1 MYPNQN
7 PANAYMR
14 QGVLTASPAEL
25 IVMLYDG
32 CIRQLKVGV
41 LATGKK
47 DFERA
52 NACFQ
57 KAQNILGALAASL
70 DMSFKLSEN
79 LLELYEYMI
88 GEVIAVNESKNTE
101 RLDGVISLLLDLK
114 SAWVQVAK
122 IGAAATAEAIAG
134 AQA

>member
-14 QGVLTASPAEL
+14 QGVLTAPPAEL

-32 CIRQLKVGV
+32 CIRQLKVGA

-47 DFERA
+47 DYERA
-52 NACFQ
+52 NECFQ
-57 KAQNILGALAASL
+57 KAQSILGELASSL

-88 GEVIAVNESKNTE
+88 GEVITVNESKNMD
-101 RLDGVISLLLDLK
+101 RLDGIVSLLLDLK
-114 SAWVQVAK
+114 GAWIEVAK
-122 IGAAATAEAIAG
+122 SGAAAAAPVET
-134 AQA
+134 QA

>member
-7 PANAYMR
+7 PADAYMR

-32 CIRQLKVGV
+32 CIRQLKLGA

-57 KAQNILGALAASL
+57 KAQSILGELAASL
-70 DMSFKLSEN
+70 DMSFELSEN

-88 GEVIAVNESKNTE
+88 GEIIAVNESKNTE
-101 RLDGVISLLLDLK
+101 RLDGVLSLLLDLK
-114 SAWVQVAK
+114 AAWVQVAK
-122 IGAAATAEAIAG
+122 NGAGLAAEA
-134 AQA
+134 QA